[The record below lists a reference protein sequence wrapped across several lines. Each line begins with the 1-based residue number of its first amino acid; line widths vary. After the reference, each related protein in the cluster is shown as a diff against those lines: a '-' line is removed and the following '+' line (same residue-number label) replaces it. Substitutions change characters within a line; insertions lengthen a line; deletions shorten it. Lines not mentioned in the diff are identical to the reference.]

1 MRFTKYPLAKRKLLM
16 ANRNVGRKIIQKRLA
31 SLSHIVDGRRKW
43 SFQCIA
49 SNNAKPVTNINNP
62 TGRSFEGN
70 LLTGISPAN
79 NAMYNPITINPSE
92 GRMFTSKELDAA
104 EGDDG
109 TVRNEAPKSR
119 KPITPRT
126 LPNFFEDE
134 SFLN

>member
-1 MRFTKYPLAKRKLLM
+1 
-16 ANRNVGRKIIQKRLA
+16 
-31 SLSHIVDGRRKW
+31 
-43 SFQCIA
+43 
-49 SNNAKPVTNINNP
+49 
-62 TGRSFEGN
+62 
-70 LLTGISPAN
+70 LTGISPAN
-79 NAMYNPITINPSE
+79 NAMYNPININPRE

-109 TVRNEAPKSR
+109 TVRNEVPKSR